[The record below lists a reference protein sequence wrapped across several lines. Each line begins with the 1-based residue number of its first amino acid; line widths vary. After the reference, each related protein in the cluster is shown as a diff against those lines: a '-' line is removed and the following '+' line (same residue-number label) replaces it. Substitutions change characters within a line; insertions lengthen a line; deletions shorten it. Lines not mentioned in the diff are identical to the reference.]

1 VLLNEKNNI
10 IDQLNTKCAHLE
22 DQLQRVLSSN
32 SNMDN
37 SNLDFHISALSN
49 TLSQLNATTDQAS
62 LNNPTT
68 KSLQNELER
77 ALSIIKQKRSE
88 VASLNIEIE
97 QLKKQL
103 TSQNSDNDVE
113 DTELVNNLRHELDEL
128 HKENCEL
135 QTELSEK
142 RAKLDEL
149 LEQEEQYQHV
159 KNNLEMGLFNK
170 QQHIEE
176 CEKLVES
183 LHLTINELQQQHQDP
198 NQIIMMQ
205 QEIQQQFERDKQQVI
220 NTYEAQLAEYRLKL
234 TNKEHET
241 QKVS

>member
-1 VLLNEKNNI
+1 
-10 IDQLNTKCAHLE
+10 
-22 DQLQRVLSSN
+22 
-32 SNMDN
+32 
-37 SNLDFHISALSN
+37 
-49 TLSQLNATTDQAS
+49 
-62 LNNPTT
+62 
-68 KSLQNELER
+68 
-77 ALSIIKQKRSE
+77 
-88 VASLNIEIE
+88 
-97 QLKKQL
+97 
-103 TSQNSDNDVE
+103 
-113 DTELVNNLRHELDEL
+113 
-128 HKENCEL
+128 
-135 QTELSEK
+135 
-142 RAKLDEL
+142 
-149 LEQEEQYQHV
+149 
-159 KNNLEMGLFNK
+159 MGLFNK